1 MLKAV
6 KVRCKVIVYSYLAE
20 GRAKRPD
27 SKPRKAEHLSYDLC
41 FCGGYA
47 VDVLSVNA
55 PDLQKLN
62 SVFLHGF
69 DLPSKVG
76 SGFVC
81 ESYKSKSHGI
91 ISKLFY

>member
-1 MLKAV
+1 MV
-6 KVRCKVIVYSYLAE
+6 TNNISE
-20 GRAKRPD
+20 I
-27 SKPRKAEHLSYDLC
+27 RKEKHLSHDDLC

-81 ESYKSKSHGI
+81 ESYKSKSHSN